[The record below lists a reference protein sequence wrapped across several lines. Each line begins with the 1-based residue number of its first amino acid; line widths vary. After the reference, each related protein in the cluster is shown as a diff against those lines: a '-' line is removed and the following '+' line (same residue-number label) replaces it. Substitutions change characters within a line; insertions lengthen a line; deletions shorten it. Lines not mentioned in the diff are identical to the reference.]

1 MISPL
6 SKILAVYPSSC
17 PNHSFFG
24 LVPWYHYLPSGD
36 FIDSSGKA
44 SCNITNFT
52 FLPTHSI
59 TTGVNVTSDI
69 PLVLVAVVDDLLR
82 VAGLVAI
89 GFIIYGGFQY
99 VGSQGSPD
107 KTSRAQNTITDAL
120 IGLAVA
126 IVAISAV
133 SFLGNKLG
141 G

>member
-1 MISPL
+1 MIISL
-6 SKILAVYPSSC
+6 FKILAVYPSSC
-17 PNHSFFG
+17 PDNSFFG
-24 LVPWYHYLPSGD
+24 LYPWYHYLPTND
-36 FIDSSGKA
+36 FQNCSIQ
-44 SCNITNFT
+44 NFT
-52 FLPTHSI
+52 FLPIGNSQ
-59 TTGVNVTSDI
+59 SDV
-69 PLVLVAVVDDLLR
+69 PLVLLAVVDDLLR

-89 GFIIYGGFQY
+89 GFIIYGGYQY
-99 VGSQGSPD
+99 VGSQGSPE